1 MKVFRRISLLLLTL
15 VMLFSCV
22 TPVSALES
30 QHTRWPVF
38 SELAEDRYIA
48 GGGYVHF
55 NGWSSGASFSTDN
68 NAYVLLTLP
77 EGTTNFNLSPEYFTS
92 TTGSPN
98 WTDTGKR
105 FEETTFRYR
114 VEPLNE
120 GTADYS
126 QTQFWRFYDAKSD
139 RSVVLPVITIVENAA
154 EEEKTVDKLE
164 AYTARA
170 EKLVSTMKRFD
181 EVFDALVDSQNAA
194 SVQYGGRHPSDVNLA
209 CIVANMIQI
218 KFDIQISWPDTHSY
232 WVEGTGWSRATAED
246 IIKHWTTYKMSGTN
260 KPACNSGDKISQYQ
274 VKQLD
279 MLLDVIAPYYLNYLE
294 NHRIAEPVITYYEV
308 DGSRGLIDTEN
319 KTVTLRMPEDT
330 DWSSLPE
337 PTIKTNGECQ
347 VNLYAGSLGGKS
359 GVAHYMVTPGD
370 RATGTYYNGS
380 DTTGYGFKKNLGQDW
395 TVQVEKGEPY
405 TKVLTFDIETDDG
418 KVRSARI
425 TDGVDGSN
433 GTIKLNLPVGTTL
446 TSLSPKV
453 DYAGEGFYYTVN
465 GQRSDQTEKIDFT
478 QTIGL
483 VVYST
488 KYGTEATY
496 DVSVT
501 AEKSAE
507 NDILSYKIG
516 DAVGTISGNNVSIT
530 IPYATDLTTA
540 EPEITVSEFAEVTQK
555 PAELQD
561 GENHY
566 TVTAENGAEQD
577 YIVTITRTPVATG
590 RQIKSFRY
598 GGYEATINEGTA
610 EITMMLPKGI
620 SPVFAPT
627 IEISEFAT
635 VTPASGEVQDF
646 SSPVKYKV
654 TAQNKASKTYTV
666 KVTIS
671 SEVAPNK
678 YIGKLEQVRDNIIT
692 RYRSEANDDWEWMDL
707 GFYENRPEN
716 YNTSDHTFDIAAKL
730 AKLDTTTNVAMTEFD
745 RTIMMLT
752 ARGFDCTKLSQYNN
766 GEPYTDSKGNEI
778 DNLVAAL
785 YNYSGEYTIN
795 GPIFAL
801 LALDMG
807 TYTIPENARWTRE
820 NLINVVL
827 NYGNYDEFGIDMVGA
842 IMYSLAPYQEDAVY
856 GAQIK
861 EKLDLCL
868 EIILRKMNSDF
879 SFGAWGATNSE
890 SAAWVMMGL
899 CSMGIDW
906 NADPRFSDGQGH
918 SALQHWMDNFA
929 NVNGGYFHHTTS
941 VTNDAMATYQ
951 GCYATMWYLKFLE
964 KGQGTPCYFYYER
977 FNFARELSTD
987 ASITDFEIEGK
998 KGKITEGGEGG
1009 ENTITVTVPNGM
1021 PLTNLTPKVTMAE
1034 GATLLAPSLP
1044 TTFVEGVKQPFTVL
1058 AEDGKTQKTYYVT
1071 VKHGDVGASGAEL
1084 DASSIKLK
1092 NGVLNVM
1099 DILEKKVTKASDG
1112 ATEILLTVRAGV
1124 DTSKMYLSANISYAA
1139 TVDPSLDGK
1148 DAMNFSDWQTFTV
1161 TSGDETVQNIY
1172 RIKVVSKAQAEITSF
1187 RVQAGGEWYNGII
1200 DNAKNTI
1207 TVTGVDDSKLTS
1219 TKLVTDIEF
1228 TGKTCSPTSGIA
1240 VDFANAATFTLGG
1253 DDDLASRTYT
1263 VTVLNKSGQPISA
1276 KSSGGDDDTPTTSTA
1291 KITGFSVLGV
1301 GGEIDQSA
1309 GTITVTL
1316 PVGTNV
1322 TAVAPVVTVPAGA
1335 VVSPVSGEIVNLTRP
1350 LTYTVT
1356 LGTESRNYT
1365 VTVIFERSI
1374 SQQLWD
1380 KVAENSDVADHQ
1392 TSYGHRFN

>member
-370 RATGTYYNGS
+370 RATGTWYNGS

-395 TVQVEKGEPY
+395 TVRVEKGAPY

-425 TDGVDGSN
+425 TDGVNGSD
-433 GTIKLNLPVGTTL
+433 GTIKLNLPVGTAL

-1276 KSSGGDDDTPTTSTA
+1276 KGGGGNDTPATSTA

-1301 GGEIDQSA
+1301 DGVIDQSA
-1309 GTITVTL
+1309 GIITVTL

-1322 TAVAPVVTVPAGA
+1322 AAVAPVVTVPAGA
-1335 VVSPVSGEIVNLTRP
+1335 VVSPVSGEVVNLTSP

-1356 LGTESRNYT
+1356 LGAESKSYT

-1380 KVAENSDVADHQ
+1380 AVAENSDVADHQ
-1392 TSYGHRFN
+1392 TSYGHKFN